1 MQVIASG
8 TAENWNRCFR
18 SKLRASAFCSSV
30 RVSSGTF
37 RNRARTRAT
46 EYMTSPTVNTAV

>member
-1 MQVIASG
+1 MQVTASG
-8 TAENWNRCFR
+8 TAENWNMCFR

-37 RNRARTRAT
+37 RKRASTRAT
-46 EYMTSPTVNTAV
+46 EYMTRPTVKTAS